1 MPTEVKGVTELR
13 AALRK
18 FAPDLNK
25 ELLAEFKTALQP
37 VTNKAKSFVPST
49 APGNLFGWDKNGKG
63 KWKPN
68 YNGRLRQWPRY
79 DASLIKAG
87 IKYKTSPSLVNRSG
101 FKTLVRIQNKSS
113 VGAILETAGRL
124 NKDGQP
130 HVGRRPGSNS
140 YSHSNNPEAGAQFI
154 RRAGKLYGEGQVG
167 SERRYNLGR
176 LIYRA
181 WYEDNGKANAAVF
194 RAIENADK
202 KFQAR
207 TTKGAKSA

>member
-1 MPTEVKGVTELR
+1 MPTEVKGVIELR

-25 ELLAEFKTALQP
+25 ELLDEFKAALQP

-49 APGNLFGWDKNGKG
+49 APGNLFGWDKNGMG

-68 YNGRLRQWPRY
+68 YSGRLRQWPKY
-79 DASLIKAG
+79 DASVIKAG
-87 IKYKTSPSLVNRSG
+87 IKYKTSPSLVNRNG
-101 FKTLVRIQNKSS
+101 FKTLIRIQNKSKA
-113 VGAILETAGRL
+113 GAILETAGRL

-130 HVGRRPGSNS
+130 HIGRKPGPNS
-140 YSHSNNPEAGAQFI
+140 YSHSNNPEAGAHFI

-167 SERRYNLGR
+167 GSRRYNLGR

-181 WYEDNGKANAAVF
+181 WYEDQGRANAAVF
-194 RAIENADK
+194 KAIENADK

-207 TTKGAKSA
+207 TQRGAKSA

>member
-1 MPTEVKGVTELR
+1 MPTEVRGVTELR

-25 ELLAEFKTALQP
+25 ELLAEFKAALQP

-49 APGNLFGWDKNGKG
+49 APGNLFGWDKNAKG
-63 KWKPN
+63 KWKLNPE
-68 YNGRLRQWPRY
+68 GRARQWPRY
-79 DASLIKAG
+79 DASVIKAG
-87 IKYKTSPSLVNRSG
+87 IKYKTGASKVNSKG

-113 VGAILETAGRL
+113 VGAILETAGRK
-124 NKDGQP
+124 NRDGQP
-130 HVGRRPGSNS
+130 HIGRKPGANS
-140 YSHSNNPEAGAQFI
+140 YSHSNNPGAGEHFI
-154 RRAGKLYGEGQVG
+154 RRAGKLYGEGRVG
-167 SERRYNLGR
+167 TETRYTLGR

-181 WYEDNGKANAAVF
+181 WHEDQGRANAAVF

-207 TTKGAKSA
+207 TSKGAKSA

>member
-1 MPTEVKGVTELR
+1 MPTEVRGVIELR

-25 ELLAEFKTALQP
+25 ELLAEYKAALSP
-37 VTNKAKSFVPST
+37 VTNKAKSFVPSN
-49 APGNLFGWDKNGKG
+49 APGNLFGWDKNAKG
-63 KWKPN
+63 KWKLNPE
-68 YNGRLRQWPRY
+68 GRARQWPQY
-79 DASLIKAG
+79 DASVIKAG
-87 IKYKTSPSLVNRSG
+87 IKYKTSPSKVNAKG

-113 VGAILETAGRL
+113 AGAIFETAGRL

-130 HVGRRPGSNS
+130 HIGRKPGSNS

-154 RRAGKLYGEGQVG
+154 RRLGKLYGEGQVG
-167 SERRYNLGR
+167 GEKRYNLGR
-176 LIYRA
+176 LILRA
-181 WYEDNGKANAAVF
+181 WYEDQGRANAAVF
-194 RAIENADK
+194 KAIENADK